1 MQRMVS
7 YLGKAVMSH
16 VRDINVIHT
25 VDRRVFF
32 DIPLYF
38 DEKGLVVKDCRIES
52 GRIVIETLKPKSP
65 PT

>member
-1 MQRMVS
+1 MQKMVS

-16 VRDINVIHT
+16 VRDISVIHT

-32 DIPLYF
+32 DIPLHF
-38 DEKGLVVKDCRIES
+38 DEKGLVVKECRIES
-52 GRIVIETLKPKSP
+52 GRIVIETLKPKSN

>member
-1 MQRMVS
+1 MQRMMS

-32 DIPLYF
+32 DITLYF
-38 DEKGLVVKDCRIES
+38 DEKGLVVKECRIES
-52 GRIVIETLKPKSP
+52 GRIVIETIKPK

>member
-1 MQRMVS
+1 MS

-32 DIPLYF
+32 DITLYF
-38 DEKGLVVKDCRIES
+38 DEKGLVVKECRIES
-52 GRIVIETLKPKSP
+52 GRIVIETIKPK